1 MSLKITVAAGALTL
15 IALHKDGRLV
25 VLLVAARAARFLEL
39 CDLVH
44 SSVDVMGHAGVA
56 GYALWSR
63 TMAKASTWHAE
74 QSLPIKR

>member
-1 MSLKITVAAGALTL
+1 MSLKITVAAGARSL
-15 IALHKDGRLV
+15 IALHQDGRLV

-44 SSVDVMGHAGVA
+44 SGVDVMGHAGVA
-56 GYALWSR
+56 TTTWSR
-63 TMAKASTWHAE
+63 TMAKASGAE